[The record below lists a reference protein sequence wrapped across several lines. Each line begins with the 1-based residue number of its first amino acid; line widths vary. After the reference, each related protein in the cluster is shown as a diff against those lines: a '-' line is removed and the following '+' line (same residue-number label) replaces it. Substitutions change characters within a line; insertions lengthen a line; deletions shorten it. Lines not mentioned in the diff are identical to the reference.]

1 MDKKERKEVVYTD
14 SFKRMVARESLT
26 GELSV
31 KELAKKYGL
40 PHYNT
45 VTIWRR
51 SFRDKLDDV
60 EHLLERP
67 NTAEEKREIDIYR
80 RKSKELEAELSNAK
94 LKIVALETMID
105 IAEQELEIKIRK
117 KSGTKQ
123 SGK

>member
-1 MDKKERKEVVYTD
+1 MDKKQRKEVYTD
-14 SFKRMVARESLT
+14 SFKRMVAREALT

-45 VTIWRR
+45 VTVWKR

-60 EHLLERP
+60 EYLLEKP
-67 NTAEEKREIDIYR
+67 NTPEEKRELDIYR
-80 RKSKELEAELSNAK
+80 RKARDLEAELSNAK